1 MSLGSMVQLKLEH
14 VFDLHLSFGEEQRL
28 GPTSLAHTRV
38 FYLVGGGTVWGPRLN
53 GEIVAG
59 SGSDAP
65 SLNHDRVVLGG
76 EWLIRAADGALIWA
90 KITGYA
96 AGTAPG
102 DVWRADRPELAA
114 ASLHLA
120 PIFEAPDGPHA
131 WLNRTVFVAKGDR
144 LRTNSG
150 MRIYAVM

>member
-1 MSLGSMVQLKLEH
+1 MIQLKLEH
-14 VFDLHLSFGEEQRL
+14 AFGVRLSFGEEQRL

-38 FYLVGGGTVWGPRLN
+38 FYPVTGGTVWGPRLK

-59 SGSDAP
+59 SGNDAP
-65 SLNHDRVVLGG
+65 CLNDDRVVLGR
-76 EWLIRAADGALIWA
+76 EWLIRAADGAFILM

-96 AGTAPG
+96 PSGTPG
-102 DVWRADRPELAA
+102 GPWRADLPELETP
-114 ASLHLA
+114 SLHLA
-120 PIFEAPDGPHA
+120 PIFEASDGPHA

-144 LRTNSG
+144 RRTNSG

>member
-1 MSLGSMVQLKLEH
+1 MSMRSLIQLKLEH
-14 VFDLHLSFGEEQRL
+14 VFDLHVSFGEEQRL

-38 FYLVGGGTVWGPRLN
+38 FYLVSGGTVWGPRLK

-65 SLNHDRVVLGG
+65 CLNEDRVVLGG
-76 EWLIRAADGALIWA
+76 EWLVRAADGALISTR
-90 KITGYA
+90 ITGYA
-96 AGTAPG
+96 AGATAGGP
-102 DVWRADRPELAA
+102 WRADSPQLAA

-120 PIFEAPDGPHA
+120 PIFEAPNGPHA